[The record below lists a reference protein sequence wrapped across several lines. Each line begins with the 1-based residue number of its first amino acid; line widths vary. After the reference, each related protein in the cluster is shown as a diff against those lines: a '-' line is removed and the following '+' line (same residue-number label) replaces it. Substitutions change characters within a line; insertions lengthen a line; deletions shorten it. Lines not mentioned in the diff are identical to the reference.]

1 MVECSFPVA
10 NVRSEL
16 TRLNPVVM
24 SRPAD
29 LPDGCNNPQA
39 GGKEP
44 TGRGMKREM
53 DGGSS

>member
-39 GGKEP
+39 GGKGP